1 MNPADVHRDA
11 RHVAL
16 AQVGEQG
23 QAQIA
28 AASALVVGVGGLGCA
43 AATYLA
49 SAGVGQLFLLDFDTV
64 DATNLGRQVLFGPGD
79 IGNAKA
85 AVAADRLAF
94 QNPGIRIRAMTERLD
109 DNALKSAVASAGV
122 VLDCTDNFAT
132 RFQVSDACVENRR
145 CLVSGSAI
153 RFEGQLAVFGPD
165 YTQSP
170 CYRCLYTEAD
180 ESLLDCAGNGVFAP
194 VPGVI
199 GTLMAVEAL
208 KFLAGLDSPRGTLRL
223 YEGSSG
229 NFHSVKIPKRPGCT
243 GCTDQAAA
251 AGS

>member
-1 MNPADVHRDA
+1 MHRDA

-16 AQVGEQG
+16 AQLGEAG
-23 QAQIA
+23 QARIA
-28 AASALVVGVGGLGCA
+28 GSSALVVGVGGLGCA

-49 SAGVGQLFLLDFDTV
+49 SAGVGELFLVDFDTV

-79 IGNAKA
+79 IGKPKG
-85 AVAADRLAF
+85 AVAADRLAQ
-94 QNPGIRIRAMTERLD
+94 QNPGIRIRPVTERLD
-109 DNALKSAVASAGV
+109 DSALRETVASAGV

-132 RFQVSDACVENRR
+132 RFQVNDACVASGR

-165 YTQSP
+165 YDASP
-170 CYRCLYTEAD
+170 CYRCLYSEAD

-199 GTLMAVEAL
+199 GTMMAVEAL
-208 KFLAGLDSPRGTLRL
+208 KFLAGLDSPRGVLRL
-223 YEGSSG
+223 YEGDSG
-229 NFHSVKIPKRPGCT
+229 RFHTVRIPKRADCPAHARVSAPGC
-243 GCTDQAAA
+243 APRP
-251 AGS
+251 S

>member
-1 MNPADVHRDA
+1 M
-11 RHVAL
+11 AL
-16 AQVGEQG
+16 AQVGAQG
-23 QAQIA
+23 QESIA

-49 SAGVGQLFLLDFDTV
+49 SAGVGDLVLLDFDTV

-79 IGNAKA
+79 IGEAKA
-85 AVAADRLAF
+85 AVAADRLLQ
-94 QNPGIRIRAMTERLD
+94 QNPGIRIRAVTDRLD
-109 DNALKSAVASAGV
+109 DTALRSTVANAGV

-132 RFQVSDACVENRR
+132 RFQVSDACVETGR

-165 YTQSP
+165 YTKSP
-170 CYRCLYTEAD
+170 CYRCLYSEAD

-199 GTLMAVEAL
+199 GTMMAVEAL
-208 KFLAGLDSPRGTLRL
+208 KFLAGLDSPRGTLHL
-223 YEGSSG
+223 YEADSSR
-229 NFHSVKIPKRPGCT
+229 FHSVKIPKRPDCPH
-243 GCTDQAAA
+243 Q
-251 AGS
+251 

>member
-1 MNPADVHRDA
+1 MAPPNVHRDA
-11 RHVAL
+11 RHMAL
-16 AQVGEQG
+16 AQVGAQG
-23 QAQIA
+23 QERIA

-49 SAGVGQLFLLDFDTV
+49 SAGVGQLLLADFDTV

-79 IGNAKA
+79 IGAAKA
-85 AVAADRLAF
+85 AVAADRLAQ
-94 QNPGIRIRAMTERLD
+94 QNPAIRIRPVTERLD
-109 DNALKSAVASAGV
+109 DSALKKTVAEVNV

-132 RFQVSDACVENRR
+132 RFQVNDACVDAGR

-165 YTQSP
+165 YSESP

-199 GTLMAVEAL
+199 GTMMAVEAL
-208 KFLAGLDSPRGTLRL
+208 KFLAGLDSPRGTLSL
-223 YEGSSG
+223 YEADSGS
-229 NFHSVKIPKRPGCT
+229 FQPVKIPKRPDCPACG
-243 GCTDQAAA
+243 
-251 AGS
+251 

>member
-1 MNPADVHRDA
+1 M
-11 RHVAL
+11 AL
-16 AQVGEQG
+16 AQVGAQG
-23 QAQIA
+23 QERIA

-49 SAGVGQLFLLDFDTV
+49 SAGVGDLSLVDFDTV

-79 IGNAKA
+79 IGTAKA
-85 AVAADRLAF
+85 AVAADKLAQ
-94 QNPGIRIRAMTERLD
+94 QNPAIRIRAITDRLD
-109 DNALKSAVASAGV
+109 DSALQSAVAKTDV

-132 RFQVSDACVENRR
+132 RFQVSDACVESGR

-165 YTQSP
+165 YTASP
-170 CYRCLYTEAD
+170 CYRCLYSEAD

-199 GTLMAVEAL
+199 GTMMAVEAL
-208 KFLAGLDSPRGTLRL
+208 KFLAGIDSPRGMLSL
-223 YEGSSG
+223 YEGDSG
-229 NFHSVKIPKRPGCT
+229 RFHSVKIPRRPNCPACG
-243 GCTDQAAA
+243 
-251 AGS
+251 

>member
-1 MNPADVHRDA
+1 M
-11 RHVAL
+11 AL
-16 AQVGEQG
+16 AQVGAQG
-23 QAQIA
+23 QERIA

-49 SAGVGQLFLLDFDTV
+49 SAGVGDLSLVDFDTV

-79 IGNAKA
+79 IGTAKA
-85 AVAADRLAF
+85 AVAADKLAQ
-94 QNPGIRIRAMTERLD
+94 QNPAIRIRAITDRLD
-109 DNALKSAVASAGV
+109 DSALQSAVANTDV

-132 RFQVSDACVENRR
+132 RFQVSDACVESGR

-165 YTQSP
+165 YTASP
-170 CYRCLYTEAD
+170 CYRCLYSEAD

-199 GTLMAVEAL
+199 GTMMAVEAL
-208 KFLAGLDSPRGTLRL
+208 KFLAGIDSPRGMLSL
-223 YEGSSG
+223 YEGDSG
-229 NFHSVKIPKRPGCT
+229 RFHSVRIPRRPDCPACG
-243 GCTDQAAA
+243 
-251 AGS
+251 

>member
-1 MNPADVHRDA
+1 MSPADVHRDA

-23 QAQIA
+23 QARLA
-28 AASALVVGVGGLGCA
+28 SGSALVVGVGGLGCA

-49 SAGVGQLFLLDFDTV
+49 SAGVGELNLLDFDTV

-79 IGNAKA
+79 IGKAKA
-85 AVAADRLAF
+85 AVAADKLAQ
-94 QNPGIRIRAMTERLD
+94 QNAAIRIRALTDRLD
-109 DNALKSAVASAGV
+109 DSALREAVANAGV

-132 RFQVSDACVENRR
+132 RFQVSDACVETRR

-165 YTQSP
+165 YAASP

-199 GTLMAVEAL
+199 GTMMAVEAL
-208 KFLAGLDSPRGTLRL
+208 KFLVGIDSPRGVLRL
-223 YEGSSG
+223 YEGDSG
-229 NFHSVKIPKRPGCT
+229 RFHSVKIPKRPDCPGC
-243 GCTDQAAA
+243 
-251 AGS
+251 S

>member
-1 MNPADVHRDA
+1 M
-11 RHVAL
+11 AL
-16 AQVGEQG
+16 AQVGAQG
-23 QAQIA
+23 QERIA

-49 SAGVGQLFLLDFDTV
+49 SAGVGQLFLADFDTV
-64 DATNLGRQVLFGPGD
+64 DATNLGRQVLFDPGD
-79 IGNAKA
+79 IGEAKA
-85 AVAADRLAF
+85 AVAADKLAQ
-94 QNPGIRIRAMTERLD
+94 QNPAIRVRPITERLD
-109 DNALKSAVASAGV
+109 NAALRAAVAKADV

-132 RFQVSDACVENRR
+132 RFQVNDACVAGGR

-165 YTQSP
+165 YEVSP

-199 GTLMAVEAL
+199 GTMMAVEAL

-223 YEGSSG
+223 YEGDSG
-229 NFHSVKIPKRPGCT
+229 RFHSVKIPKRADCPACG
-243 GCTDQAAA
+243 
-251 AGS
+251 

>member
-1 MNPADVHRDA
+1 MSAPDVHRDA

-16 AQVGEQG
+16 AQLGARG
-23 QAQIA
+23 QAKIA
-28 AASALVVGVGGLGCA
+28 GASALVVGVGGLGCA

-49 SAGVGQLFLLDFDTV
+49 SAGVGELILVDFDTV

-79 IGNAKA
+79 IGKAKA
-85 AVAADRLAF
+85 TVAAGRLTQ
-94 QNPGIRIRAMTERLD
+94 QNPGIRIRPVTDRLD
-109 DNALKSAVASAGV
+109 DVALRETVAQAGV

-132 RFQVSDACVENRR
+132 RFQVNDACVAGAR

-165 YTQSP
+165 YGESP
-170 CYRCLYTEAD
+170 CYRCLYSEAD

-199 GTLMAVEAL
+199 GTMMAVEAL
-208 KFLAGLDSPRGTLRL
+208 KFLAGLDSPRGVLRL
-223 YEGSSG
+223 YEGDSG
-229 NFHSVKIPKRPGCT
+229 RFHTVRIPKRADCRACG
-243 GCTDQAAA
+243 GQRS
-251 AGS
+251 G

>member
-1 MNPADVHRDA
+1 MSGPNVHRDA
-11 RHVAL
+11 RHMAL
-16 AQVGEQG
+16 AQVGAQG
-23 QAQIA
+23 QERIA

-49 SAGVGQLFLLDFDTV
+49 SAGVGDLVLLDFDTV

-79 IGNAKA
+79 IGGAKA
-85 AVAADRLAF
+85 AVAADRLLQ
-94 QNPGIRIRAMTERLD
+94 QNPGIRIRAVKERLD
-109 DNALKSAVASAGV
+109 DTALRDFVANAGV
-122 VLDCTDNFAT
+122 ILDCTDNFAT
-132 RFQVSDACVENRR
+132 RFQVSDACVETGR

-165 YTQSP
+165 YSESP

-199 GTLMAVEAL
+199 GTMMAVEAL
-208 KFLAGLDSPRGTLRL
+208 KFLAGLDSPRGVLSL
-223 YEGSSG
+223 YEGDSG
-229 NFHSVKIPKRPGCT
+229 RFHSVKIPKRPGCPVC
-243 GCTDQAAA
+243 G
-251 AGS
+251 

>member
-1 MNPADVHRDA
+1 MSAPRVHRDA

-16 AQVGEQG
+16 AQLGEAG
-23 QAQIA
+23 QAKIA
-28 AASALVVGVGGLGCA
+28 AGSALIVGVGGLGCP

-49 SAGVGQLFLLDFDTV
+49 SAGVGELVLVDFDTV

-79 IGNAKA
+79 IGRPKA
-85 AVAADRLAF
+85 GVAADRLAL
-94 QNPGIRIRAMTERLD
+94 QNPGIRIRPVTERLD
-109 DNALKSAVASAGV
+109 AVALRETVAQAGV

-132 RFQVSDACVENRR
+132 RFQVNDACVAGAR

-165 YTQSP
+165 YDTSP
-170 CYRCLYTEAD
+170 CYRCLYSEAD

-199 GTLMAVEAL
+199 GTMMAVEAL
-208 KFLAGLDSPRGTLRL
+208 KFLAGLNSPRGALHL
-223 YEGSSG
+223 YEGDG
-229 NFHSVKIPKRPGCT
+229 GRFQTVRIPKRADCPACG
-243 GCTDQAAA
+243 GQRS
-251 AGS
+251 G

>member
-1 MNPADVHRDA
+1 MSPADVHRDA

-23 QAQIA
+23 QARIA
-28 AASALVVGVGGLGCA
+28 SGSALVVGVGGLGCA

-49 SAGVGQLFLLDFDTV
+49 SAGVGELNLLDFDTV

-79 IGNAKA
+79 IGKAKA
-85 AVAADRLAF
+85 AVAADKLAQ
-94 QNPGIRIRAMTERLD
+94 QNAAIRIRALTDRLD
-109 DNALKSAVASAGV
+109 GSALREAVANAGV

-132 RFQVSDACVENRR
+132 RFQVSDACVETRR

-165 YTQSP
+165 YAASP

-199 GTLMAVEAL
+199 GTMMAVEAL
-208 KFLAGLDSPRGTLRL
+208 KFLVGIDSPRGVLRL
-223 YEGSSG
+223 YEGDSG
-229 NFHSVKIPKRPGCT
+229 RFHSVKIPKRPDCPGC
-243 GCTDQAAA
+243 
-251 AGS
+251 S

>member
-1 MNPADVHRDA
+1 MNSAAVHRDA

-16 AQVGEQG
+16 AQLGEAG
-23 QAQIA
+23 QAKIA
-28 AASALVVGVGGLGCA
+28 GASALVIGVGGLGCA

-49 SAGVGQLFLLDFDTV
+49 SAGVGELSLVDFDTV

-79 IGNAKA
+79 IGEAKA
-85 AVAADRLAF
+85 AVAADRLAQ
-94 QNPGIRIRAMTERLD
+94 QNPGIHIRPVTRHLD
-109 DNALKSAVASAGV
+109 DSALRDIVAKAGV

-132 RFQVSDACVENRR
+132 RFQVNDACVVTGC

-165 YTQSP
+165 YDESP
-170 CYRCLYTEAD
+170 CYRCLYSEAD

-199 GTLMAVEAL
+199 GTMMAVEAL
-208 KFLAGLDSPRGTLRL
+208 KYLAGLDSPRGVLRL
-223 YEGSSG
+223 YEGDTG
-229 NFHSVKIPKRPGCT
+229 RFHSLKIPRRAGCPA
-243 GCTDQAAA
+243 C
-251 AGS
+251 S

>member
-1 MNPADVHRDA
+1 M
-11 RHVAL
+11 AL
-16 AQVGEQG
+16 VQVGVQG
-23 QAQIA
+23 QERIA

-49 SAGVGQLFLLDFDTV
+49 SAGVGQLFLADFDTV
-64 DATNLGRQVLFGPGD
+64 DATNLGRQVLFNPAD
-79 IGNAKA
+79 IGQAKA
-85 AVAADRLAF
+85 AVAAVRLAQ
-94 QNPGIRIRAMTERLD
+94 QNPAIRIRAFTDRLD
-109 DNALKSAVASAGV
+109 DGALRDKVAKVDV

-132 RFQVSDACVENRR
+132 RFQVNDACVGAGR

-165 YTQSP
+165 YTVSP

-199 GTLMAVEAL
+199 GTMMAVEAL
-208 KFLAGLDSPRGTLRL
+208 KRLAGLDSPRGSLHL
-223 YEGSSG
+223 YEGASG
-229 NFHSVKIPKRPGCT
+229 SFQAVKIPRRPGCPAC
-243 GCTDQAAA
+243 G
-251 AGS
+251 

>member
-1 MNPADVHRDA
+1 MSGPNVHRDA
-11 RHVAL
+11 RHMAL
-16 AQVGEQG
+16 AQVGAQG
-23 QAQIA
+23 QERIA

-49 SAGVGQLFLLDFDTV
+49 SAGVGDLMLLDFDTV

-79 IGNAKA
+79 IGKAKA
-85 AVAADRLAF
+85 AVAADRLLL

-109 DNALKSAVASAGV
+109 TDALLGAVTNAGV

-132 RFQVSDACVENRR
+132 RFQVSDACVAAGR

-165 YTQSP
+165 YGTSP

-199 GTLMAVEAL
+199 GTMMAVEAL
-208 KFLAGLDSPRGTLRL
+208 KFLAGLDSPRGTLSL
-223 YEGSSG
+223 YEGDSG
-229 NFHSVKIPKRPGCT
+229 RFHSVKIPKRPDCPACG
-243 GCTDQAAA
+243 
-251 AGS
+251 